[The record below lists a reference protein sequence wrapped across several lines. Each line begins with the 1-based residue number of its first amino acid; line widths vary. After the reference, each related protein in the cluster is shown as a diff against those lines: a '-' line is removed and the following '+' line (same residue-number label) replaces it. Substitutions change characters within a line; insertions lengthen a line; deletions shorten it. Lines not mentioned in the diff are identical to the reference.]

1 MENSVI
7 KILNDLTLKKN
18 PVKINKNLPIYK
30 DKKIIQEKNISKI
43 FIKNLSPDNIRKNK
57 NNSNSRN
64 KKTIKNNSLEKNL
77 FFIYNQ
83 NFKKIVTNHNHTK
96 TGTNLNLFKEKVFSE
111 RGNSKKKL
119 SNSKISFSKNK
130 KKRSRNLI
138 ISNPQCTDL
147 GIYSYRIEKTNQNQ
161 KKLNNTNYHTINYA
175 NLNDKKQNLRCITER
190 NNKNLVKSIKKIESK
205 EKKINQ
211 NSLSRN
217 VNKNSFHYPKG
228 NLNLNILSS
237 AFLKGK
243 NENEFINELILKTD
257 YYNEKNNKIKKK
269 LNFKIN
275 SIQVKKCIQTQKKKL
290 KK

>member
-1 MENSVI
+1 M
-7 KILNDLTLKKN
+7 
-18 PVKINKNLPIYK
+18 
-30 DKKIIQEKNISKI
+30 
-43 FIKNLSPDNIRKNK
+43 
-57 NNSNSRN
+57 
-64 KKTIKNNSLEKNL
+64 
-77 FFIYNQ
+77 
-83 NFKKIVTNHNHTK
+83 
-96 TGTNLNLFKEKVFSE
+96 NLFKEKVFSE
-111 RGNSKKKL
+111 RGNSKKKF

-161 KKLNNTNYHTINYA
+161 KNLNNTNYHTINYA
-175 NLNDKKQNLRCITER
+175 NLIDKKQNLRCITER
-190 NNKNLVKSIKKIESK
+190 NNKNLVKGIKKSESK
-205 EKKINQ
+205 EKKTIQ

-217 VNKNSFHYPKG
+217 VNRNSFNFPKG

-243 NENEFINELILKTD
+243 NENDFINDLILKTD
-257 YYNEKNNKIKKK
+257 YNEKNNKIKKK

-275 SIQVKKCIQTQKKKL
+275 TIQIKKCIQTQKKKI